1 MTATTKVQTV
11 MQSCTVL
18 PCNTARHMV
27 LPRLVPRQ
35 RPQTQQTSSCA
46 LQVLLDY
53 LPGEEEEP
61 QDDFVDFVDFLE
73 DSDPSAG
80 PADDSQMDTTTGNES
95 ASSASARTWRT
106 WSPASDTDM
115 EAECEAPSLARPSLH
130 WASLLPTEHT

>member
-1 MTATTKVQTV
+1 
-11 MQSCTVL
+11 MQSRTVL
-18 PCNTARHMV
+18 SCHTARRVV

-61 QDDFVDFVDFLE
+61 QDDFVDFVDFVE
-73 DSDPSAG
+73 DDDPSASNVL
-80 PADDSQMDTTTGNES
+80 ADDSQMDTTTGNES